1 MIKQD
6 DLKYQYYGEDIP
18 EVLFDL
24 AKDPKELT
32 NFADDPGYRGAMQKF
47 RVRLAELG
55 YGPQADPKYTNAGY
69 DCGCPT
75 QDATTGTLWPADSNP
90 WTDPLEPQEKS

>member
-24 AKDPKELT
+24 KKDPKET
-32 NFADDPGYRGAMQKF
+32 TDFSADPAYADQMTHF
-47 RVRLAELG
+47 RARLAELG
-55 YGPQADPKYTNAGY
+55 YGPNADPDYVNAGY
-69 DCGCPT
+69 APGVS
-75 QDATTGTLWPADSNP
+75 GS
-90 WTDPLEPQEKS
+90 